1 MPVSNKSAEPILN
14 TYQVM
19 SAGLAGAAAAFV
31 TSRFGVAGTLLGAAL
46 TTMII
51 TGGSAILRA
60 YIESASSRV
69 REVRVSEVP
78 SRLRSW
84 GERRKAGRSDE
95 PDTLPGR
102 PDLRANFVGRMRA
115 ALDWFANLPVLQRR
129 SILTKGLVAAAFA
142 FVICMVAVWGVEKVI
157 GNSLSCGLWAR
168 CPVGAAPGFHPA
180 GFDSTGTG
188 SSITGGDVRTARDAG
203 GGLSPTGIFD
213 GGKDAPIVG
222 GEPRVGQPDSGGK
235 DAPIVRGE
243 PGVERP
249 DSGKDA
255 PIVGGLPGIGEPD
268 RGQSAAPDS
277 NAARDSNAAP
287 EPNVA
292 PDSNAGRDPSAAPD
306 PNATPD
312 PSVAPD
318 SNASQARDQEPDPSS
333 ASPAAQPEGEPSSA
347 SPAADQ

>member
-1 MPVSNKSAEPILN
+1 
-14 TYQVM
+14 
-19 SAGLAGAAAAFV
+19 
-31 TSRFGVAGTLLGAAL
+31 
-46 TTMII
+46 MII

-84 GERRKAGRSDE
+84 GERRKAGRPDE

-129 SILTKGLVAAAFA
+129 SILFKGLVAAAFA
-142 FVICMVAVWGVEKVI
+142 FVICMVAVWGVEKVM

-188 SSITGGDVRTARDAG
+188 SSITGGGVGTAGDAG
-203 GGLSPTGIFD
+203 GGLSPAGIFD

-222 GEPRVGQPDSGGK
+222 GEPGGGQPDSGK

-243 PGVERP
+243 PGGGQP

-255 PIVGGLPGIGEPD
+255 PIVGGLPGIGESD
-268 RGQSAAPDS
+268 SGQSAAPDS

-287 EPNVA
+287 DPNVA
-292 PDSNAGRDPSAAPD
+292 PDPNAAPD
-306 PNATPD
+306 PSA
-312 PSVAPD
+312 APD
-318 SNASQARDQEPDPSS
+318 SNASQAPDQEPDPSS
-333 ASPAAQPEGEPSSA
+333 ASPAAQPEGDPSSA